1 LCPGICGSSRGDGKL
16 SLPCLGRLP
25 DVTPSPFRSRLPA
38 RRLLPF
44 ALLLLAMSGC
54 RFGAPPG
61 ATEQGR
67 RIGNLYHLMFYIA
80 IGVAAVVYLR
90 ILWQWRLQYP
100 AQHVQIVGTPQQPP
114 TLVVPVGKTIQ
125 VSRRAADVN
134 HAFFVPAF
142 LFKRDAIPGIDN
154 HFDLNVT
161 RAGTFVGECAE

>member
-44 ALLLLAMSGC
+44 ALLLLAMTGC

-61 ATEQGR
+61 ATEQGQ

-80 IGVAAVVYLR
+80 IAVAGVVYTLSLWCNVR
-90 ILWQWRLQYP
+90 YRRKGDDLPPRVRYHIPLEGPYTVIPILI
-100 AQHVQIVGTPQQPP
+100 AIGIFAVT
-114 TLVVPVGKTIQ
+114 
-125 VSRRAADVN
+125 
-134 HAFFVPAF
+134 F
-142 LFKRDAIPGIDN
+142 L
-154 HFDLNVT
+154 
-161 RAGTFVGECAE
+161 